1 MISYLTVNNHY
12 GFAVDQFFSMSS
24 IIIFL
29 ISMVCFNKKAI
40 LIAGIAVLLSIA
52 MNIFN
57 IGISYQKWIERGQ
70 PTVFTQ

>member
-12 GFAVDQFFSMSS
+12 GFAVDQFFSMLS

-40 LIAGIAVLLSIA
+40 LIAGIAVILSIT